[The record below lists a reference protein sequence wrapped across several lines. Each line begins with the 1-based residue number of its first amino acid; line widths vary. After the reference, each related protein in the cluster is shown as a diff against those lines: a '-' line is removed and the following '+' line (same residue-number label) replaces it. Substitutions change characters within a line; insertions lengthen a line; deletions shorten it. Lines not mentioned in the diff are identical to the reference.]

1 MLVARIIVIAIYA
14 LVFCAVLFLLNRLS
28 KKYTWKKEK
37 VGDFFF
43 FFAFATAVL
52 QKDAPYFSFDTLE
65 IVFAIAGTAA
75 YLLGT
80 LGIVKLELNKTILII
95 LSLGLFGLSLF
106 YGTEIFLAMVLIA
119 AIIGALL
126 SQGLKFAQFI
136 GVGASLLLA
145 FILIFIALNLVKTV
159 LELS

>member
-1 MLVARIIVIAIYA
+1 M
-14 LVFCAVLFLLNRLS
+14 
-28 KKYTWKKEK
+28 
-37 VGDFFF
+37 
-43 FFAFATAVL
+43 
-52 QKDAPYFSFDTLE
+52 
-65 IVFAIAGTAA
+65 
-75 YLLGT
+75 
-80 LGIVKLELNKTILII
+80 NKTVLII
-95 LSLGLFGLSLF
+95 LSLSLFGLSLF

>member
-14 LVFCAVLFLLNRLS
+14 LVFWAVLFLLNKLA

-37 VGDFFF
+37 TGDFFV

-65 IVFAIAGTAA
+65 IIFGIVGTIA

-80 LGIVKLELNKTILII
+80 LGIIKLNLNKAILII
-95 LSLGLFGLSLF
+95 VSICLFVMSLF
-106 YGTEIFLAMVLIA
+106 YGTEIFLAMVFLA
-119 AIIGALL
+119 AICAMLL
-126 SQGLKFAQFI
+126 SHGRNYAQLI
-136 GVGASLLLA
+136 GDGASLLFS
-145 FILIFIALNLVKTV
+145 FILIFIALNLVKSV
-159 LELS
+159 LELT